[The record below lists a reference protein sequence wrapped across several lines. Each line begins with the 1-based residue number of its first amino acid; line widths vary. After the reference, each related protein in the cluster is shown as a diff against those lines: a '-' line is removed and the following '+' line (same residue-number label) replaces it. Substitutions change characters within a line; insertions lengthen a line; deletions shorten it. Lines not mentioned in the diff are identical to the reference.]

1 MYNRYIPQPDGTFRR
16 NQVPDNSRKPQ
27 PPPPAPQ
34 QDREPPQPPPKEEF
48 CPSPSNFENN
58 SYIPPSNNRQGG
70 SISAFLRK
78 LIPAGLD
85 TGDLLIIVLLLL
97 MAGDCQEDQ
106 NTAILT
112 LVLYL
117 FL

>member
-1 MYNRYIPQPDGTFRR
+1 MYNRYIPQPDGSYRR
-16 NQVPDNSRKPQ
+16 NQMPDNAHRANT
-27 PPPPAPQ
+27 PPPP
-34 QDREPPQPPPKEEF
+34 PPPENQVP
-48 CPSPSNFENN
+48 CPPTPSFQEN
-58 SYIPPSNNRQGG
+58 SNTAQNIQHGG
-70 SISAFLRK
+70 SIGAFLRK